1 MVNTLPRYMVLKSKY
16 NAKYLSYVKEDV
28 QIHGFLKF
36 SGEEVVSLYS
46 KFHVEMAKGGTGL
59 VHIRCCYNNK
69 YWVRCS
75 DNYYWIVAGAN
86 EPEEDQSKWFCT
98 LFEPVYIDNN
108 DPAQGVRF
116 RHVQLGHYACLGRE
130 APPKYSCLFAGSA
143 APNRE
148 LRDACLI
155 VDWETLLVLPKHV
168 SFKGDNGKYLS
179 ARKFKRHPF
188 LQFSSTDVGESSV
201 GNEVFSNGDGSVRI
215 KSNLFGKFWRRS
227 PNWIWADSDLDG
239 NESNKDM
246 LFWPI
251 KLGNDNKVAL
261 RNLGNDNFCFR
272 LTKDGFVSCLNAG
285 GPNIVGEAYM
295 EVGELVVS
303 RSIYNVNF
311 RLLDSRI
318 YSQSVVSMATG
329 DAVNRTQEE
338 NKINLTLSYKE
349 SKSRTWNSSV
359 SMKLGIETKVQTGVP
374 LIAEGQ
380 IEISAEFAT
389 EFQWG
394 KTNTSES
401 ELGTVHEV
409 VVPPM
414 SRVKVS
420 LMATRGSC
428 DVPFSYTQ
436 RDTLIDGTT
445 VTQDMDD
452 GVYTGVNSYN
462 FKFETKQESLCD

>member
-1 MVNTLPRYMVLKSKY
+1 MVNTLPRYMVLKSRY

-46 KFHVEMAKGGTGL
+46 KFHVEMAKGGKGL
-59 VHIRCCYNNK
+59 VHIRCSYNNK
-69 YWVRCS
+69 YWVRWS
-75 DNYYWIVAGAN
+75 ENHYWIVAGAN
-86 EPEEDQSKWFCT
+86 EPEEDQSKWSCT
-98 LFEPVYIDNN
+98 LFEPVYVDNK
-108 DPAQGVRF
+108 DLLKG
-116 RHVQLGHYACLGRE
+116 
-130 APPKYSCLFAGSA
+130 
-143 APNRE
+143 
-148 LRDACLI
+148 LI

-168 SFKGDNGKYLS
+168 SFKGGNGKYLS
-179 ARKFKRHPF
+179 ARTFNCLPF
-188 LQFSSTDVGESSV
+188 LQFSSSDVGDYGV

-215 KSNLFGKFWRRS
+215 KSNLFGKFWRRGN
-227 PNWIWADSDLDG
+227 NWIWADSNLDG

-251 KLGNDNKVAL
+251 KLGNDNKIAL
-261 RNLGNDNFCFR
+261 RNLGNNNFCFR
-272 LTKDGFVSCLNAG
+272 LTDEFESCLNAG
-285 GPNIVGEAYM
+285 RPGIVREAQM
-295 EVGELVVS
+295 EVEELVVY

-318 YSQSVVSMATG
+318 YSQRVVSMATG

-338 NKINLTLSYKE
+338 NTIDLRLSYKD
-349 SKSRTWNSSV
+349 SRSSTWNSSV
-359 SMKLGIETKVQTGVP
+359 SMKLGLVNEVQTGVP
-374 LIAEGQ
+374 LIAKGE
-380 IEISAEFAT
+380 IEILTEFAT

-401 ELGTVHEV
+401 EV
-409 VVPPM
+409 VNVYRVVMPPM
-414 SRVKVS
+414 SMVKVS

-445 VTQDMDD
+445 VTQAMDD

-462 FKFETKQESLCD
+462 FKYETIQESL

>member
-1 MVNTLPRYMVLKSKY
+1 MVNTLPRYMVLKSRY

-46 KFHVEMAKGGTGL
+46 KFHVEMAKGGKGL
-59 VHIRCCYNNK
+59 VHIRCSYNNK
-69 YWVRCS
+69 YWVRWS
-75 DNYYWIVAGAN
+75 ENHYWIVAGAN
-86 EPEEDQSKWFCT
+86 EPEEDQSKWSCT
-98 LFEPVYIDNN
+98 LFEPVYVDNK

-116 RHVQLGHYACLGRE
+116 RHVQLGHYACLWRV
-130 APPKYSCLFAGSA
+130 APPKDSCLFAGSA
-143 APNRE
+143 APDKD
-148 LRDACLI
+148 LCDVSLI

-168 SFKGDNGKYLS
+168 SFKGGNGKYLS
-179 ARKFKRHPF
+179 ARTFNCLPF
-188 LQFSSTDVGESSV
+188 LQFSSSDVGDYGV

-215 KSNLFGKFWRRS
+215 KSNLFGKFWRRGN
-227 PNWIWADSDLDG
+227 NWIWADSNLDG

-251 KLGNDNKVAL
+251 KLGNDNKIAL
-261 RNLGNDNFCFR
+261 RNLGNNNFCFR
-272 LTKDGFVSCLNAG
+272 LTDEFESCLNAG
-285 GPNIVGEAYM
+285 RPGIVREAQM
-295 EVGELVVS
+295 EVEELVVY

-318 YSQSVVSMATG
+318 YSQRVVSMATG

-338 NKINLTLSYKE
+338 NTIDLRLSYKD
-349 SKSRTWNSSV
+349 SRSSTWNSSV
-359 SMKLGIETKVQTGVP
+359 SMKLGLVNEVQTGVP
-374 LIAEGQ
+374 LIAKGE
-380 IEISAEFAT
+380 IEILTEFAT

-401 ELGTVHEV
+401 EV
-409 VVPPM
+409 VNVYRVVMPPM
-414 SRVKVS
+414 SMVKVS

-445 VTQDMDD
+445 VTQAMDD

-462 FKFETKQESLCD
+462 FKYETIQESL